1 MTALTATPGHG
12 SPIGAPATRP
22 VRSRHLVSVPTGETV
37 QERAAGGLRITRRGR
52 LALTLTTLA
61 VASIASAGIAVGGPA
76 ASTPEV
82 TVEPGQTL
90 TAIAEAEMGDVPT
103 REAVAQIQLANGLSS
118 SHVHAG
124 QTLTIPTH

>member
-12 SPIGAPATRP
+12 SPISAPGARP

-37 QERAAGGLRITRRGR
+37 PERAKGGLRITRRGR

-61 VASIASAGIAVGGPA
+61 AATVASAGIAVGGPA
-76 ASTPEV
+76 MATPEV
-82 TVEPGQTL
+82 TVQEGQTL
-90 TAIAEAEMGDVPT
+90 TSIAEAEMADVPT

-124 QTLTIPTH
+124 QTLTIPTS